1 MDIISGELLGIGAV
15 GISFSLAYCNETD
28 SAGNEYA
35 GIPNNPVR
43 CFGQIDW
50 LKLSLLESINSNIH
64 CKQYITYIGTAVAD
78 RMPWFLNNC
87 LETAMKMQQIKLN
100 YYDTAAALLM
110 LGMLL
115 GVYLK
120 SAV

>member
-1 MDIISGELLGIGAV
+1 MEIISGVSLGIGAV
-15 GISFSLAYCNETD
+15 GISSSLAYCNETD

-35 GIPNNPVR
+35 GIPDNPVR

-50 LKLSLLESINSNIH
+50 LWLSLRGSINSNIH
-64 CKQYITYIGTAVAD
+64 SKQTITHIGMAVAVK
-78 RMPWFLNNC
+78 MPWTLNNC

-100 YYDTAAALLM
+100 YYDAAAALLM

>member
-1 MDIISGELLGIGAV
+1 M
-15 GISFSLAYCNETD
+15 
-28 SAGNEYA
+28 
-35 GIPNNPVR
+35 
-43 CFGQIDW
+43 
-50 LKLSLLESINSNIH
+50 
-64 CKQYITYIGTAVAD
+64 AVAV
-78 RMPWFLNNC
+78 RMPWILNYC

-100 YYDTAAALLM
+100 YYDAAVALLM